1 MVMRSLFVFIFI
13 FVLATLS
20 AQVVP
25 LNPDVLY
32 GKLDN
37 GLTYYIQKNSLPKER
52 AMFWLAVNAGAV
64 NENEDQNG
72 LAHFCEHMAF
82 NGTKNFP
89 EKGILN
95 YLLSIGVSFGGGL
108 NAGTG
113 SDQTTYT
120 LNNVPVNRHGY
131 IDSALIV
138 LREWAGNVSY
148 TTDEINKERGVI
160 HEEWRQGG
168 GANKRMSDK
177 IDKTLMKG
185 SKYADH
191 NVIGEV
197 TIIDKADPVLLR
209 NFYKDWY
216 RPDLLAVIVVGDI
229 DKADIKSII
238 EKRFSD
244 LPKRN
249 TPPPDVK
256 TLVADNNEPLVAIAT
271 DKEASNISISMYTKH
286 PGPGNKDLDYVK
298 MRMLSSLFNTMF
310 SGRISEI
317 LQKENPP
324 FLSAYAGYGGF
335 TKYQD
340 AFFTSVNPL
349 ISNPIRSFKA
359 ALTEIERVKR
369 YGFTTTELE
378 RARKQLLLSYERSFI
393 EKDKQF
399 SSSFT
404 GSYASNFT
412 SGSPAPGP
420 VYIYELSKT
429 YLPTVTVEQINNL
442 VKQWT
447 KAEDQVITVTGP
459 EKEGVKI
466 PSEQELKSSMAD
478 VINSKIEPYV
488 DKVLPASLITTEL
501 KGSPVVKQEYIKDI
515 DGTKLT
521 LGNGATVWFKYTNNK
536 DDEII
541 MQAFSNGGISNVPNE
556 DEPTAELASRI
567 KSTCGVGEFSALD
580 LRRFL
585 TGKVASVSSNIS
597 EIEEMLSGNSSAK
610 DFETML
616 QLTYLQF
623 LPTRKDDAAIKSLL
637 QRMKITYENR
647 KNDPGSVLS
656 DTLTVL
662 MSNRSPRVSI
672 ITPAFFDRMNLE
684 KAYSIVD
691 DRYKDASDF
700 NFLFV
705 GNVDVEKM
713 KPLIEKYIGSI
724 PDIERKEMWKDNKLD
739 PVDGHVTRELFTEM
753 KDPKA
758 TVYVHFHGDY
768 PCTPENVEYLNAIR
782 YILDLRYVE
791 SIREKEGGTYGV
803 SVYGN
808 LTSRPRNKYTMTME
822 FTCAPE
828 RADYLKK
835 VLLDEITN
843 LKNNGVT
850 ADEVNKTRENFI
862 KTLPESLKNN
872 SFILG
877 RVKNYINDG
886 VYTPLPQYSTEIYEK
901 LDGKKIQMFAQKFFG
916 NDYIEVVQK
925 PVVKAN

>member
-1 MVMRSLFVFIFI
+1 MVMKSLFVILFL
-13 FVLATLS
+13 FVLATIS

-32 GKLDN
+32 GKLEN
-37 GLTYYIQKNSLPKER
+37 GLTYYIQKNALPKDR
-52 AMFWLAVNAGAV
+52 AMFWLAVNAGAA
-64 NENEDQNG
+64 NENDDQNG

-120 LNNVPVNRHGY
+120 LNNVPTTRRGCV
-131 IDSALIV
+131 DSALIV

-148 TTDEINKERGVI
+148 TTKEIDLERGVI
-160 HEEWRQGG
+160 HEEWRTGG
-168 GANKRMSDK
+168 GAYKRMGDK
-177 IDKTLMKG
+177 VDKTLFKG

-197 TIIDKADPVLLR
+197 SIIDNANPDLLR
-209 NFYKDWY
+209 NFYRDWY
-216 RPDLLAVIVVGDI
+216 RPDLQAVIVVGDI
-229 DKADIKSII
+229 DKAYIKSLI
-238 EKRFSD
+238 EKKFGD

-249 TPPPDVK
+249 TPPADVK
-256 TLVADNNEPLVAIAT
+256 TLVTGNKDPLVAIAT
-271 DKEASNISISMYTKH
+271 DKEASNISITCYTKH
-286 PGPGNKDLDYVK
+286 PGSEKKDLEYVK
-298 MRMLSSLFNTMF
+298 MRMLTSLFNTMF

-324 FLSAYAGYGGF
+324 FLSAYSGYGGF

-340 AFFTSVNPL
+340 AFMTGVNPL
-349 ISNPIRSFKA
+349 TIDPIRSFKA
-359 ALTEIERVKR
+359 ALTEAERVKR
-369 YGFTTTELE
+369 YGFTVPEFE
-378 RARKQLLLSYERSFI
+378 RARKQLLLSYERNFI

-404 GSYASNFT
+404 GGYASNFT
-412 SGSPAPGP
+412 SGYPAPGP
-420 VYIYELSKT
+420 VYYYELSKT
-429 YLPTVTVEQINNL
+429 FLPTVKVEQINDL
-442 VKQWT
+442 AKKWM
-447 KAEDQVITVTGP
+447 KSEDQVITVTGP

-466 PSEQELKSSMAD
+466 PDEQELKTAYAE
-478 VINSKIEPYV
+478 VLNSRIDPYV
-488 DKVLPASLITTEL
+488 DKDLPSSLISGEL
-501 KGSPVVKQEYIKDI
+501 NGAPVVKNEYIKDI

-541 MQAFSNGGISNVPNE
+541 MQAFSNGGISNIPSE

-567 KSTCGVGEFSALD
+567 KATCGVGEFSALD

-585 TGKVASVSSNIS
+585 TGKVASVSANMT
-597 EIEEMLSGNSSAK
+597 EIEEMLTGSSSVK

-616 QLTYLQF
+616 QLIYLQF
-623 LPTRKDDAAIKSLL
+623 LPTRKDDSAVKSLL
-637 QRMKITYENR
+637 QRMKVTYENR
-647 KNDPGSVLS
+647 KNDPSSVLS

-662 MSNRSPRVSI
+662 MSNRSPRVNI
-672 ITPAFFDRMNLE
+672 VTPEFFERMNIE

-700 NFLFV
+700 NFLFI
-705 GNVDVEKM
+705 GNVDAGKM
-713 KPLIEKYIGSI
+713 TPLIEKYIGSI
-724 PDIERKEMWKDNKLD
+724 PDIERKETWKDNKLD
-739 PVDGHVTRELFTEM
+739 PVDGHVVRELLTQM

-782 YILDLRYVE
+782 YILNLRYVE

-808 LTSRPRNKYTMTME
+808 LTSRPRNKYTMTMN

-828 RADYLKK
+828 RVDYLKK

-843 LKNNGVT
+843 IKNNGVT
-850 ADEVNKTRENFI
+850 QEEVNRTRENFI
-862 KTLPESLKNN
+862 KTLPENLKNN
-872 SFILG
+872 SFVMD
-877 RVKNYINDG
+877 RVKNYINNG
-886 VYTPLPQYSTEIYEK
+886 VYTPLPQYSTEIFEK
-901 LDGKKIQMFAQKFFG
+901 LDGKKIQTYAQKYFG
-916 NDYIEVVQK
+916 NDYLEIVQK
-925 PVVKAN
+925 PLIKSN